1 MFWHAPANAPSCRAV
16 TLLRSYIR
24 RATRHPP
31 GLPMDKKNPFIA
43 FFVTDWYFAVPM
55 TLMLFIALALV
66 VWRLMLNMSAKTNLD
81 AFLPDLQE
89 NLKRKGTTAA
99 LALCETEAGL
109 IPKVMY
115 TAGLQAS
122 EQGVAA
128 MRRSMQAAVDHE
140 ILPRLNFLL
149 PSILAIAKISTM
161 VGLLGT
167 VISMIFTFTAINAEA
182 GKGAAGATGM
192 AAQSEKI
199 GLALFATAFGL
210 MTAIPLVFSH
220 VMFKASIAKF
230 EIKMKL
236 AAQKLVTLVQKA
248 KSGDWGDDEPPP
260 APDRGKKARA
270 RDDDEEDE
278 DDRRR
283 SRSRR

>member
-1 MFWHAPANAPSCRAV
+1 
-16 TLLRSYIR
+16 
-24 RATRHPP
+24 
-31 GLPMDKKNPFIA
+31 MDKKNPFIS
-43 FFVTDWYFAVPM
+43 FFLTDWYFAVPM

-66 VWRLMLNMSAKTNLD
+66 VWRLLLNMSAKSNLD
-81 AFLPDLQE
+81 ALLPDLQE
-89 NLKRKGTTAA
+89 NLKRKGTKAA
-99 LALCETEAGL
+99 LTLCETETGL

-149 PSILAIAKISTM
+149 PSILAIAKIATM

-182 GKGAAGATGM
+182 GKGAGADM
-192 AAQSEKI
+192 AKQSEKI

-220 VMFKASIAKF
+220 VMFKAAITKF

-236 AAQKLVTLVQKA
+236 AAQKLITLVQKS
-248 KSGDWGDDEPPP
+248 KSGDWGEEEPGDDDR
-260 APDRGKKARA
+260 DRGKKG
-270 RDDDEEDE
+270 RDRDRDEDE
-278 DDRRR
+278 GEDRKRSKARR
-283 SRSRR
+283 

>member
-1 MFWHAPANAPSCRAV
+1 
-16 TLLRSYIR
+16 
-24 RATRHPP
+24 
-31 GLPMDKKNPFIA
+31 MDKKNPFIT
-43 FFVTDWYFAVPM
+43 FFLTDWYFAVPM
-55 TLMLFIALALV
+55 TLLLFVALALV
-66 VWRLMLNMSAKTNLD
+66 VWRLLLNMSAKSNLD
-81 AFLPDLQE
+81 ALLPDLQE
-89 NLKRKGTTAA
+89 NLKRKGTKAA
-99 LALCETEAGL
+99 LALCETETGL

-140 ILPRLNFLL
+140 ILPRLNYLL

-167 VISMIFTFTAINAEA
+167 VISMIFTFTAINTEA
-182 GKGAAGATGM
+182 AKGAAGASGM

-220 VMFKASIAKF
+220 VMFKASIAKS

-236 AAQKLVTLVQKA
+236 AAQKLITLVQKA
-248 KSGDWGDDEPPP
+248 KSGDWGEEGPEAD
-260 APDRGKKARA
+260 DRGKKG
-270 RDDDEEDE
+270 RDRDEDEEG
-278 DDRRR
+278 DRKRTKARR
-283 SRSRR
+283 

>member
-1 MFWHAPANAPSCRAV
+1 
-16 TLLRSYIR
+16 
-24 RATRHPP
+24 
-31 GLPMDKKNPFIA
+31 MDKNPFIN
-43 FFVTDWYFAVPM
+43 FFKSDWYFAVPM
-55 TLMLFIALALV
+55 TLMLFVAIALV
-66 VWRLMLNMSAKTNLD
+66 VWRILLNMSAKTNLD
-81 AFLPDLQE
+81 ALLPDLQE
-89 NLKRKGTTAA
+89 NLKRKGTKAA
-99 LALCETEAGL
+99 LALCETETGL

-122 EQGVAA
+122 DQGVAA

-149 PSILAIAKISTM
+149 PSILAIAKIATM

-167 VISMIFTFTAINAEA
+167 VISMIFTFTAINSEA
-182 GKGAAGATGM
+182 AKGAAGAQGM

-230 EIKMKL
+230 EIKTKV

-248 KSGDWGDDEPPP
+248 KSGDWGDDAED
-260 APDRGKKARA
+260 DRGK
-270 RDDDEEDE
+270 RDRDRDRDEDEEE
-278 DDRRR
+278 DRRR
-283 SRSRR
+283 SKARR

>member
-1 MFWHAPANAPSCRAV
+1 
-16 TLLRSYIR
+16 
-24 RATRHPP
+24 
-31 GLPMDKKNPFIA
+31 MDKKNPFIN
-43 FFVTDWYFAVPM
+43 FFLSDWYFAVPM

-66 VWRLMLNMSAKTNLD
+66 VWRVLLNMSAKSNLD

-89 NLKRKGTTAA
+89 NLKRKGTKAA
-99 LALCETEAGL
+99 LALCETETGL

-167 VISMIFTFTAINAEA
+167 VISMIFTFTAVNAEA
-182 GKGAAGATGM
+182 AKGAAGAQGM

-236 AAQKLVTLVQKA
+236 AAQKLVTLVQKS
-248 KSGDWGDDEPPP
+248 KSGDWGEEEEPADDR
-260 APDRGKKARA
+260 DRGKKGRG
-270 RDDDEEDE
+270 RDRDEDEEE
-278 DDRRR
+278 DRRR
-283 SRSRR
+283 SRTRR

>member
-1 MFWHAPANAPSCRAV
+1 
-16 TLLRSYIR
+16 
-24 RATRHPP
+24 
-31 GLPMDKKNPFIA
+31 MDKKNPFIN
-43 FFVTDWYFAVPM
+43 FFVSDWYFAVPM
-55 TLMLFIALALV
+55 TLLLFFALALV
-66 VWRLMLNMSAKTNLD
+66 VWRLLLNMSAKSNLD

-89 NLKRKGTTAA
+89 NLKRKGTKAA
-99 LALCETEAGL
+99 LALCETDTGL

-149 PSILAIAKISTM
+149 PTILAIAKIATM
-161 VGLLGT
+161 IGLLGT
-167 VISMIFTFTAINAEA
+167 VISMIGTFTAINQEA
-182 GKGAAGATGM
+182 AKGAAAAQGM

-220 VMFKASIAKF
+220 VLFKAWIQKF
-230 EIKMKL
+230 EVRMKV

-248 KSGDWGDDEPPP
+248 KSGDWGDDEP
-260 APDRGKKARA
+260 ADDRDRGKK
-270 RDDDEEDE
+270 RDREEDEEDE
-278 DDRRR
+278 EDRRR
-283 SRSRR
+283 SRARR